1 MHEMDD
7 LAIDICKSTYNS
19 KPLYT
24 QGKVIHV
31 AIPQRTRPT
40 NSSPQNSMATSCY
53 SDLSLQKESLMSPLA
68 IRNVKEVSI
77 RNKPQLAHS

>member
-24 QGKVIHV
+24 QDKVIHV
-31 AIPQRTRPT
+31 AIPYKT
-40 NSSPQNSMATSCY
+40 NKFLTS
-53 SDLSLQKESLMSPLA
+53 EFNGNLML
-68 IRNVKEVSI
+68 
-77 RNKPQLAHS
+77 